1 MLPKWV
7 VAVLVCLFTA
17 HVLLCE
23 ESVQNGDDIELN
35 NATLDDDE
43 EVLVVRG
50 PVEPSTPVGNA
61 VGPTHAVIGGAPVAP
76 HKYRFVV
83 SLQKNDNFDY
93 CGGVL
98 ISSIHVLTTSHCV
111 KGLNT
116 TDMIVGVGLHNRN
129 TNNSD
134 HFFKVK
140 LNHVHKNYGGERL
153 SYVNDIALLT
163 LATPIT
169 SRPAIKAGII
179 KLPRTIDENYHNDST
194 SPFRIIG
201 WGITKNVLPGIAIE
215 APLLLQGAVAKV
227 ISAKECSNRAAETLA
242 GSKICIDSGRTAMC
256 SGDSGGPLFRQ
267 RSSGEYEI
275 VGLGSYVFGAC
286 QAKNGTNVFT
296 KVSHF
301 LPWIKKAMAASR
313 QALVKRQT
321 TNSRIN
327 CTNSTTN
334 GTFCRS
340 CSNGVRWSKKCRSN
354 TDPTGKVTKLFGWV

>member
-1 MLPKWV
+1 MLSTWIV
-7 VAVLVCLFTA
+7 VVLVCLFTA

-23 ESVQNGDDIELN
+23 ESAQTGDDIELN

-50 PVEPSTPVGNA
+50 PVEPSIPVGNA

-83 SLQKNDNFDY
+83 SLRCKDQFHL
-93 CGGVL
+93 CSGVL
-98 ISSIHVLTTSHCV
+98 ISSIHVLTTFACV
-111 KGLNT
+111 ERLNT

-140 LNHVHKNYGGERL
+140 LNHVHKNYGGELR
-153 SYVNDIALLT
+153 SYDNDIALLT

-179 KLPRTIDENYHNDST
+179 KLPRTINENYHNDST
-194 SPFRIIG
+194 APFRMVG
-201 WGITKNVLPGIAIE
+201 WGVTRNDIPGYINE
-215 APLLLQGAVAKV
+215 TPLLLQGALAKV
-227 ISAKECSNRAAETLA
+227 ISAKECSSRIGEKLA
-242 GSKICIDSGRTAMC
+242 GSKFCIDSGRTAMC

-286 QAKNGTNVFT
+286 QANNGANVFT

-301 LPWIKKAMAASR
+301 LPWIKKALAASR
-313 QALVKRQT
+313 QALLERQT

-327 CTNSTTN
+327 CTNATTN

-354 TDPTGKVTKLFGWV
+354 TNPTGNVTKLFGWV